1 MERCIIAMKGSDTMS
16 YNVYLVEDEQNLNEL
31 LTMYLKN
38 EKWSVTSCLTGS
50 QARELIDKP
59 PHLWIL
65 DIMLPDID
73 GYQLI
78 REIKAATPNVPV
90 IFISA
95 RDADID
101 RVLGLELGSDDYISK
116 PFLPRE
122 LVIRAQKL
130 LSRTYIEES
139 NESSKVITLT
149 PYQIDEQVRIV
160 YLNNEEVNLTSKEFD
175 LLQLFIHNQGQ
186 AFSREQILTNIWG
199 EDYFGTDRVVDDL
212 VRRLRK
218 KMPEL
223 KLETIYGFGYRML
236 KG

>member
-1 MERCIIAMKGSDTMS
+1 MKGSDTMS

-101 RVLGLELGSDDYISK
+101 RVVGLELGSDDYISK

-139 NESSKVITLT
+139 NEASKVITLT
-149 PYQIDEQVRIV
+149 PYEIDEQVRIV
-160 YLNNEEVNLTSKEFD
+160 YLNKEEVNLTSKEFD
-175 LLQLFIHNQGQ
+175 LLQLFLHNQGQ

>member
-1 MERCIIAMKGSDTMS
+1 MKYT
-16 YNVYLVEDEQNLNEL
+16 VYIVEDEQNLNEL

-38 EKWSVTSCLTGS
+38 EGWSVTSCLTGTE
-50 QARELIDKP
+50 ARSIINQP

-78 REIKAATPNVPV
+78 REIKAATPDVPV

-130 LSRTYIEES
+130 LSRTYSEETT
-139 NESSKVITLT
+139 TLINLP
-149 PYQIDEQVRIV
+149 PYHIDEQVRIA
-160 YLNNEEVNLTSKEFD
+160 YLNGQELSLTSKEFD

-186 AFSREQILTNIWG
+186 AFSREQILTNLWG
-199 EDYFGTDRVVDDL
+199 TDYFGTDRVVDDL

-218 KMPEL
+218 KMPDL

>member
-1 MERCIIAMKGSDTMS
+1 MS
-16 YNVYLVEDEQNLNEL
+16 YTIYLVEDEKNLNEL

-38 EKWSVTSCLTGS
+38 ESWLVTSCLTGAE
-50 QARELIDKP
+50 ARTLINQP

-101 RVLGLELGSDDYISK
+101 RVLGLELGSDDYIAK

-122 LVIRAQKL
+122 LVIRVQKL
-130 LSRTYIEES
+130 LSRTYLAETNALI
-139 NESSKVITLT
+139 NLT
-149 PYQIDEQVRIV
+149 PYQIDEQIRIA
-160 YLNNEEVNLTSKEFD
+160 YLNGNELNLTSKEFD
-175 LLQLFIHNQGQ
+175 LLQLFLHNQGQ

-199 EDYFGTDRVVDDL
+199 SDYFGTDRVVDDL

>member
-1 MERCIIAMKGSDTMS
+1 MS
-16 YNVYLVEDEQNLNEL
+16 YTIYLVEDEKNLNEL

-38 EKWSVTSCLTGS
+38 EGWSVTSCLTGEE
-50 QARELIDKP
+50 ARNLFNKP

-65 DIMLPDID
+65 DIMLPDVD

-78 REIKAATPNVPV
+78 REIKAATPDIPV

-130 LSRTYIEES
+130 LSRTYSEEQ
-139 NESSKVITLT
+139 NTLLSLP
-149 PYQIDEQVRIV
+149 PYQIDEKVRIA
-160 YLNNEEVNLTSKEFD
+160 YLNGVEINLTSKEFD
-175 LLQLFIHNQGQ
+175 LLQLFLHNQGQ
-186 AFSREQILTNIWG
+186 AFSREQILTNLWG
-199 EDYFGTDRVVDDL
+199 SDYFGTDRVVDDL
-212 VRRLRK
+212 VRRLRR

-223 KLETIYGFGYRML
+223 KVETIYGFGYRML
-236 KG
+236 K

>member
-1 MERCIIAMKGSDTMS
+1 MNYTIYI
-16 YNVYLVEDEQNLNEL
+16 VEDEKNLNEL

-38 EKWSVTSCLTGS
+38 EDWSVTSCLTGTE
-50 QARELIDKP
+50 ARSLINQP

-78 REIKAATPNVPV
+78 REIKAATPDVPV

-122 LVIRAQKL
+122 LVIRVQKL
-130 LSRTYIEES
+130 LSRTYSEEVS
-139 NESSKVITLT
+139 TLINLS
-149 PYQIDEQVRIV
+149 PYQIDEQVRIA
-160 YLNNEEVNLTSKEFD
+160 YLNGQEVNLTSKEFD
-175 LLQLFIHNQGQ
+175 LLQLFLHNQGQ
-186 AFSREQILTNIWG
+186 AFSREQILTNLWG
-199 EDYFGTDRVVDDL
+199 SDYFGTDRVVDDL

-218 KMPEL
+218 KMPDL
-223 KLETIYGFGYRML
+223 KLETIYGYGYRML

>member
-1 MERCIIAMKGSDTMS
+1 MS
-16 YNVYLVEDEQNLNEL
+16 YSVYLVEDERNLNEL
-31 LTMYLKN
+31 LTMYLQKEN
-38 EKWSVTSCLTGS
+38 WTVTSCLTGEE
-50 QARELIDKP
+50 ARNLIHSP
-59 PHLWIL
+59 PHLWVL

-78 REIKAATPNVPV
+78 REIKQATPHVPV

-101 RVLGLELGSDDYISK
+101 RVLGLELGSDDYIAK

-122 LVIRAQKL
+122 LVIRVQKL
-130 LSRTYIEES
+130 LARTYDHEPQ
-139 NESSKVITLT
+139 KLRTLS
-149 PYQIDEQVRIV
+149 PYTIDDGLRVVYLDEQD
-160 YLNNEEVNLTSKEFD
+160 VNLTSKEFD
-175 LLQLFIHNQGQ
+175 LLQLLINNQGH
-186 AFSREQILTNIWG
+186 AFSREQMLTKVWG
-199 EDYFGTDRVVDDL
+199 SDYFGTDRVVDDL

-223 KLETIYGFGYRML
+223 KVETIYGYGYRMV

>member
-1 MERCIIAMKGSDTMS
+1 MS
-16 YNVYLVEDEQNLNEL
+16 YTIYFVEDEKNLNEL

-38 EKWSVTSCLTGS
+38 ESWSVTSFLTGAE
-50 QARELIDKP
+50 ARSLINQP

-78 REIKAATPNVPV
+78 REIKAATPDVPV

-122 LVIRAQKL
+122 LVIRVQKL
-130 LSRTYIEES
+130 LSRTYSEEVS
-139 NESSKVITLT
+139 TQINLP
-149 PYQIDEQVRIV
+149 PYQIDEQVRIA
-160 YLNNEEVNLTSKEFD
+160 YLNGQEVNLTSKEFD
-175 LLQLFIHNQGQ
+175 LLQLFLHNQGQ
-186 AFSREQILTNIWG
+186 AFSREQILTNLWG
-199 EDYFGTDRVVDDL
+199 SDYFGTDRVVDDL

>member
-1 MERCIIAMKGSDTMS
+1 MKGSDTMS

-78 REIKAATPNVPV
+78 REIKAASPNVPV

-149 PYQIDEQVRIV
+149 PYEIDEQVRIV
-160 YLNNEEVNLTSKEFD
+160 YFNNEEVNLTSKEFD

>member
-1 MERCIIAMKGSDTMS
+1 MS
-16 YNVYLVEDEQNLNEL
+16 FTIYLVEDEKNLNEL

-38 EKWSVTSCLTGS
+38 ENWSVTSCLTGLE
-50 QARELIDKP
+50 ARNLINKP

-78 REIKAATPNVPV
+78 REIKAATPDVPV

-122 LVIRAQKL
+122 LVIRVQKL
-130 LSRTYIEES
+130 LTRTYSEKES
-139 NESSKVITLT
+139 TMINLP
-149 PYQIDEQVRIV
+149 PYHIDEQVRIV
-160 YLNNEEVNLTSKEFD
+160 YLNGNDLNLTSKEFD
-175 LLQLFIHNQGQ
+175 LLQLFLHNQGL
-186 AFSREQILTNIWG
+186 AFSREQILTKLWG
-199 EDYFGTDRVVDDL
+199 SDYYGTDRVVDDL

-223 KLETIYGFGYRML
+223 KIETIYGFGYRML